1 MAEFIFILRKADVTK
16 VGMLQTFQRNIN
28 ILNAATTSAKCINK
42 RGSTHL
48 HIALSVISQHI
59 E

>member
-16 VGMLQTFQRNIN
+16 VRMLQTFQRNIN

-48 HIALSVISQHI
+48 HIALSVIS
-59 E
+59 